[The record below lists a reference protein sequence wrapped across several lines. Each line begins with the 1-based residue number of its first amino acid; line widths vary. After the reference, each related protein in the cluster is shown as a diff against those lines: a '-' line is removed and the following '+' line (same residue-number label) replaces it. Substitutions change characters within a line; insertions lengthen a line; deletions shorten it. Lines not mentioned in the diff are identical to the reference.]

1 MSAVDRKESQS
12 AVSGLW
18 RTLNGLVRGL
28 GREGGGRD
36 RRGHRTPRP
45 ASLIDKT
52 GHLGSYKWIRRTC
65 DNGAE
70 SPSPGHPGSLY
81 IARLGLGH

>member
-1 MSAVDRKESQS
+1 MSTVAIEKKESAIKRS
-12 AVSGLW
+12 VW
-18 RTLNGLVRGL
+18 RTDQCMRG
-28 GREGGGRD
+28 GKRGGGRD
-36 RRGHRTPRP
+36 RRKHRTPRP
-45 ASLIDKT
+45 DSLIDTT